1 MRPEREQVKL
11 PGRAGGG
18 AASEA
23 RGWREERD
31 TMGVVRVPQ
40 DRYWGAQ
47 TQRSLENFKIGGERM
62 PIQLIRALGI
72 VKLAAA
78 ATNAK
83 LGKLSPELSEVIQRA
98 AWEVIEGKLDD
109 HFPLVVW
116 QTGSGTQTNMNAN
129 EVIANRANEMMGSPL
144 GSKSPVHP
152 NDHVN
157 HGQSSNDVFPTAM
170 SVATAYEVNDL
181 LIPSLRTMRD
191 ALTEKSKAYD
201 GIVKIG
207 RTHLM
212 DAVPMTLG
220 QEFGGYAQ
228 QLKNSVLR
236 SKAALVHLLE
246 LALGGTAVGTGLNA
260 HPEFAEAVAA
270 EIARLTGLPFIS
282 APNKFEALA
291 AHDAQMALA
300 GVLKT
305 VALSMLKVSNDIRL
319 LGSGPRAGLGELH
332 LPANEPGSSIMPGKV
347 NPTQCEAML
356 MVCSHVVGNDVG
368 VSVGGAVG
376 STFELN
382 TAKPL
387 IAYNNLQSVQL
398 LADSAVSF
406 TKKCIVGIEPNL
418 EAIDKLM
425 KSSLMLVTALNPHI
439 GYDKAAQ
446 IAKKAH
452 AEGTT
457 LREAGVG
464 LGLLTAEQFDE
475 WIKPETMVRP
485 RL

>member
-1 MRPEREQVKL
+1 MSDTRI
-11 PGRAGGG
+11 
-18 AASEA
+18 
-23 RGWREERD
+23 ERD
-31 TMGVVRVPQ
+31 SMGELDVPVSAL
-40 DRYWGAQ
+40 YGAQ
-47 TQRSLENFKIGGERM
+47 TQRAVNNFPVSGQPMPAVFIAAVARIKQAAAEVNRDLELLDSPRAEAI
-62 PIQLIRALGI
+62 IAAAQQLIDGEHAD
-72 VKLAAA
+72 
-78 ATNAK
+78 
-83 LGKLSPELSEVIQRA
+83 Q
-98 AWEVIEGKLDD
+98 
-109 HFPLVVW
+109 FPIDVF
-116 QTGSGTQTNMNAN
+116 QTGSGTSSNMNTN
-129 EVIANRANEMMGSPL
+129 EVIASICAANGVT
-144 GSKSPVHP
+144 VHP

-191 ALTEKSKAYD
+191 ALEGKAKEYD

-260 HPEFAEAVAA
+260 HPDFAVAVA
-270 EIARLTGLPFIS
+270 SEIARLTGLPFIS

-319 LGSGPRAGLGELH
+319 LGSGPRAGLGEIR

-368 VSVGGAVG
+368 VSLGGAVG

-382 TAKPL
+382 VAKPL

-418 EAIDKLM
+418 EAIDALM
-425 KSSLMLVTALNPHI
+425 NSSLMLVTALNPHI

-457 LREAGVG
+457 LREAGVE